1 MKPLA
6 KLRDLVVLCSV
17 LAGSAASAQTPV
29 PTPSPATAE
38 IPGNPW
44 ERTIEGFELQDRKSP
59 PKPGNVVFLGS
70 SSIVRWDLKASFPGA
85 NVVNRGF
92 GGSQI
97 SDSILFAE
105 RILAAHQPRL
115 VVFYAGDNDI
125 GGGKS
130 AERVRE
136 DFEKLVSIIHLRHPK
151 TRIAFLAVKP
161 SPARWKHIETQR
173 KANGQIVE
181 FIARDTRLQY
191 VDVVTPMLNSDGQP
205 RPELY
210 AKDGLHLSEEG
221 YKLWNELVR
230 PLVRETARWSR

>member
-1 MKPLA
+1 MNLLSNFCTLVAFYGSLA
-6 KLRDLVVLCSV
+6 SSIVFAQSTIP
-17 LAGSAASAQTPV
+17 AQTPAV
-29 PTPSPATAE
+29 AE

-44 ERTIEGFELQDRKSP
+44 ERTIEGFEARDRKSP
-59 PKPGNVVFLGS
+59 PVPGNMVFLGS
-70 SSIVRWDLKASFPGA
+70 SSIVRWNLTEAFPGA
-85 NVVNRGF
+85 PVVNRGF

-97 SDSILFAE
+97 SDSVLFAE

-130 AERVRE
+130 ADRVRE
-136 DFEKLVSIIHLRHPK
+136 DFEKLVSIIHRRHPK

-161 SPARWKHIETQR
+161 SPARWKHMETQK
-173 KANGQIVE
+173 KANAQIAE
-181 FIARDTRLQY
+181 FIARDPRLQY
-191 VDVVTPMLNSDGQP
+191 IDVVTPMLNSDGQP

-221 YKLWNELVR
+221 YKLWNDLVR
-230 PLVRETARWSR
+230 PLVSEGSR